1 MRLFSINTDILNTE
15 AQTQNACCLEKLTHV
30 RSYGDAALSSAL
42 IFLFQWS
49 PTDMINIKFN
59 GDLAM
64 IQMYTKQRES
74 GTWQCADSTESPF
87 APIKKSWVRS

>member
-1 MRLFSINTDILNTE
+1 MRLFSINTDILSTE
-15 AQTQNACCLEKLTHV
+15 AEPHNTCRLEKLTHV
-30 RSYGDAALSSAL
+30 CSYGDAALSSAL

-64 IQMYTKQRES
+64 IQVYTKQREP
-74 GTWQCADSTESPF
+74 GT
-87 APIKKSWVRS
+87 